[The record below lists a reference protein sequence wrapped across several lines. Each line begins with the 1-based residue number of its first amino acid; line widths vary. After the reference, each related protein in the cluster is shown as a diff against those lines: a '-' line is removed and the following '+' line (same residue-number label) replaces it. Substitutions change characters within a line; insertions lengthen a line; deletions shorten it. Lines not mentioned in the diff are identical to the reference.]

1 MNFSKLNNHGIMN
14 EIRFTK
20 VFDKKIV
27 KELEQ
32 PYQELLYELFDNLK
46 ENDYIECW
54 KSKFKEKADIKI
66 RIKENIKGISIK
78 MGENNSV
85 HQEHINSLSNYLL
98 NIGISYDIINKL
110 RAYNFGLIEGHQ
122 VDAETYKKRKYND
135 IIEIKKSL
143 NDLYIKINLI
153 IRFLFK
159 GTENQF
165 YDTDAIIHGTPESFL
180 WATKSEI
187 LKYLLLYKNNDST
200 NVKIGPL
207 YIQCRN
213 RNLNNNIRST
223 YNEEYIQVKWYTIKK
238 DLYLIT
244 KLRNTEKNSNIINN

>member
-1 MNFSKLNNHGIMN
+1 MP
-14 EIRFTK
+14 R
-20 VFDKKIV
+20 
-27 KELEQ
+27 
-32 PYQELLYELFDNLK
+32 
-46 ENDYIECW
+46 
-54 KSKFKEKADIKI
+54 
-66 RIKENIKGISIK
+66 
-78 MGENNSV
+78 
-85 HQEHINSLSNYLL
+85 HI
-98 NIGISYDIINKL
+98 
-110 RAYNFGLIEGHQ
+110 
-122 VDAETYKKRKYND
+122 KKRKYND